1 MTRSFPI
8 ACDRRR
14 VKVHLKRH
22 GKRLTTIF
30 VRKLIPSMDW
40 FKNWGIAGLAMFR
53 EWEML
58 FAAEAVFPLRPQFLA
73 VMFTVRISVPLAP
86 FSRGRRSILSVEG
99 RRLPKKFEI
108 SRKEFTRPSRNRSM
122 SGVSSRTTKAGSMKQ
137 RENGLAKGGT
147 LIIIYTV
154 LRR

>member
-86 FSRGRRSILSVEG
+86 FSHGRQSILSVEG

-108 SRKEFTRPSRNRSM
+108 SRNRSM
-122 SGVSSRTTKAGSMKQ
+122 SGASSRTMKAGLMKRQ
-137 RENGLAKGGT
+137 ESGLAKGAKPT
-147 LIIIYTV
+147 I
-154 LRR
+154 